1 MALSKRQRRQI
12 AGAVAEVD
20 DAQIAASRHLTIP
33 QKLEQA
39 LSMIQLAEE
48 VSSYRLRKIQPEL
61 SNAAALQ
68 IVRRADVPLKRMAE
82 MADETM
88 QFRKFLRDVLDA
100 VEASGVDYLIG
111 GAVAAWAWG
120 EARTTRDFDVVVDL
134 PMNRIISLSE
144 ELAQRGMAVPQEVII
159 DLLVS
164 PADLPIHAI
173 HNPTG
178 YKAEFFLLRPDDA
191 LRASALSRRMLV
203 DLGPSIGEVYVHSP
217 EDLILYKLLYY
228 SLSQQTKHIRDIS
241 SIVKTI
247 GDDLELDYILRWV
260 ARLDLE
266 EIWQDVW
273 AQLKV

>member
-1 MALSKRQRRQI
+1 VALSERQRQQI

-20 DAQIAASRHLTIP
+20 NAQIAASRHLTIP
-33 QKLEQA
+33 QKMAQA
-39 LSMIQLAEE
+39 FSMIQLAEE
-48 VSSYRLRKIQPEL
+48 VSSYRLRKRQPEL
-61 SNAAALQ
+61 SNAIALQ
-68 IVRRADVPLKRMAE
+68 IVRKADIPQERMAE

-100 VEASGVDYLIG
+100 IEAAQVDYLIG

-134 PMNRIISLSE
+134 PLNRIISLSQ
-144 ELAQRGMAVPQEVII
+144 ELAQRGMAVPQEIII

-178 YKAEFFLLRPDDA
+178 YKAEIFLLRPNDA

-217 EDLILYKLLYY
+217 EDLIVYKLLYY

-247 GDDLELDYILRWV
+247 GDDLEIAYIRRWV
-260 ARLDLE
+260 TRLDLE
-266 EIWQDVW
+266 DVWQDLW
-273 AQLKV
+273 AQLEK

>member
-1 MALSKRQRRQI
+1 MALSERQRQQI

-20 DAQIAASRHLTIP
+20 NAQIAASRHLTIP
-33 QKLEQA
+33 QKMAQA
-39 LSMIQLAEE
+39 FSMIQLAEE
-48 VSSYRLRKIQPEL
+48 VSSYRLRKRQPEL
-61 SNAAALQ
+61 SNAIALQ
-68 IVRRADVPLKRMAE
+68 IVRKADIPQERMAE

-100 VEASGVDYLIG
+100 IEAAQVDYLIG

-134 PMNRIISLSE
+134 PLNRIISLSQ
-144 ELAQRGMAVPQEVII
+144 ELAQRGMAVPQEIII

-178 YKAEFFLLRPDDA
+178 YKAEIFLLRPDDA

-217 EDLILYKLLYY
+217 EDLIVYKLLYY

-247 GDDLELDYILRWV
+247 GDDLEIAYIRRWV
-260 ARLDLE
+260 AHLDLE
-266 EIWQDVW
+266 DIWQDVW
-273 AQLKV
+273 AQLEK